1 MTAPLYD
8 VKARLSEYVTMA
20 EEGEVIVIT
29 KHGKGSVML
38 ISEESMKEWTQKAVQ
53 ASSRLQQ
60 WRQKYADCLTDEFA
74 ESLENIRHEP
84 WSSAPPPFSE
94 ELL

>member
-38 ISEESMKEWTQKAVQ
+38 ISEESMKEWTQKANLFAQ
-53 ASSRLQQ
+53 HYKA
-60 WRQKYADCLTDEFA
+60 WREECKEDLSDEYAEL
-74 ESLENIRHEP
+74 LEDIRHEP

-94 ELL
+94 EQ